1 MHLKNLLISVLATG
15 ALLVSGG
22 VSAAE
27 PDVRI
32 DGSLETVSAEVVSV
46 DMATRL
52 VVLKSTEGEMVEILA
67 GPEVRNLAQVK
78 VGDMVDMEHSQVLVT
93 ELVKSSSGM
102 LQRIETVET
111 ERAAL
116 GDKPAGA
123 VMRTID
129 FRAKVHALDKEQRK
143 VTLLGAR
150 GLVVLV
156 VDPDVNLDQVSVG
169 DMVEGSYIERVAIA
183 VSPR

>member
-1 MHLKNLLISVLATG
+1 
-15 ALLVSGG
+15 
-22 VSAAE
+22 
-27 PDVRI
+27 
-32 DGSLETVSAEVVSV
+32 
-46 DMATRL
+46 
-52 VVLKSTEGEMVEILA
+52 
-67 GPEVRNLAQVK
+67 
-78 VGDMVDMEHSQVLVT
+78 
-93 ELVKSSSGM
+93 
-102 LQRIETVET
+102 VET

-169 DMVEGSYIERVAIA
+169 DMVEGSYVERVAIA

>member
-1 MHLKNLLISVLATG
+1 MNVKTVLIAILATG
-15 ALLVSGG
+15 LFLTKGAV
-22 VSAAE
+22 VAAE
-27 PDVRI
+27 PEVRI
-32 DGSLETVSAEVVSV
+32 DGSLETVSAEVVAV
-46 DMATRL
+46 DMATRM
-52 VVLKSTEGEMVEILA
+52 VTLKSTDGELVEILA
-67 GPEVRNLAQVK
+67 GPEVRNLAQVQ
-78 VGDMVDMEHSQVLVT
+78 VGDIVDMEHSQVLVT
-93 ELVKSSSGM
+93 ELVKSSDGM

-129 FRAKVHALDKEQRK
+129 FRAKVHALDKAERK

-156 VDPDVNLDQVSVG
+156 VDPDVNLDKVAVG
-169 DMVEGSYIERVAIA
+169 DMVEGTYVERVAIV